1 MDDLLRGQSRL
12 QLTSF
17 KKKGLKLSAS
27 PEENTHTELYSSA
40 SAVARGFLHATN
52 LVGKFAGTLY
62 GRLPIS
68 HQH

>member
-27 PEENTHTELYSSA
+27 PDDDTHTELYSSA
-40 SAVARGFLHATN
+40 RTVARAFPHATN
-52 LVGKFAGTLY
+52 LVGKFADTLY
-62 GRLPIS
+62 GSLPIS